1 MLSLSAQG
9 CDVRLMRGVWR
20 PLESSYGFTGT
31 HYGRAFLLTLLRTQ
45 KRKCAYIRLPFCTL
59 PYKVTLGLASTLD
72 VDRRPTLVPLVWS
85 GHWLYLGFGTLLT
98 TAYRAFVRRVLNLG
112 GATF

>member
-9 CDVRLMRGVWR
+9 CDMRFMMRGVWR
-20 PLESSYGFTGT
+20 PLESSYATGPT
-31 HYGRAFLLTLLRTQ
+31 ALRAYVAWLLRTQ
-45 KRKCAYIRLPFCTL
+45 KNNGILVCAYDIHTVTFLYTL

-85 GHWLYLGFGTLLT
+85 GHWLCGTLLT
-98 TAYRAFVRRVLNLG
+98 TA
-112 GATF
+112 